1 MNVLFFGT
9 PEFSVPTLKALI
21 ASQNIKVGCVI
32 TQPDRPQGRGQSLT
46 ESPIKKVA
54 LAHKIPVLQPENI
67 RKEKA
72 TFIETTKQF
81 GPFDVA
87 VVIAFGQILP
97 QAVLDLPTHGSINI
111 HGSLLPRWRGAAP
124 MQRAIM
130 AGDKVTG
137 VALMK
142 MEAGLD
148 TGPVFCEERITIAPE
163 DTLEKL
169 HDHMAEVGAKLLVK
183 KLPEICS
190 GQIKPVAQPAEGVT
204 YAHKIENT
212 ECQIDWSRDAS
223 EINNKIRG
231 LNPVPGAFTIA
242 GGKRLKIFEAKVV
255 SPMRT
260 GNYSAGQII
269 VVDPTRLEIKC
280 GKDAL
285 SLYTVQLEGK
295 KKMPVAEFLKGFS
308 LSANDILR

>member
-1 MNVLFFGT
+1 MNVLFYGT
-9 PEFSVPTLKALI
+9 PDFSVPTLRALI
-21 ASQNIKVGCVI
+21 AAPNVKVGCVV
-32 TQPDRPQGRGQSLT
+32 TQPDRPQGRGQNLT
-46 ESPIKKVA
+46 ESPIKRVA
-54 LAHKIPVLQPENI
+54 LNNKIPVLQPENI
-67 RKEKA
+67 RREKSA
-72 TFIETTKQF
+72 FIESVKNF

-97 QAVLDLPTHGSINI
+97 QVVLDLPTHGSINI

-142 MEAGLD
+142 MDAGLD
-148 TGPVFCEERITIAPE
+148 TGPVFCEEQIKIGPE
-163 DTLEKL
+163 DTLEQL
-169 HDHMAEVGAKLLVK
+169 HDTMAEVGAKLLVS
-183 KLPEICS
+183 KLSDICS
-190 GQIKPVAQPAEGVT
+190 GKIKSEAQPAEGVT
-204 YAHKIENT
+204 YAHKIENS
-212 ECQIDWSRDAS
+212 ECQIDWNQEAAA
-223 EINNKIRG
+223 INNKIRG
-231 LNPVPGAFTIA
+231 LNPVPGAFTLA
-242 GGKRLKIFEAKVV
+242 AGKRLKIFEAKVV

-260 GNYSAGQII
+260 GNYSAGEII

-285 SLYTVQLEGK
+285 SIQTVQLEGK

-308 LSANDILR
+308 LSANDILK

>member
-1 MNVLFFGT
+1 MNVIFFGT

-21 ASQNIKVGCVI
+21 AAPNIKVSCVV
-32 TQPDRPQGRGQSLT
+32 TQPDRPQGRGQILA
-46 ESPIKKVA
+46 ESPVKKVA
-54 LAHKIPVLQPENI
+54 LSHKIPLVQPENI
-67 RKEKA
+67 RKEKTA
-72 TFIETTKQF
+72 FIESIKKF
-81 GPFDVA
+81 GPFDAA

-97 QAVLDLPTHGSINI
+97 QAVLDIPTHGSINI

-148 TGPVFCEERITIAPE
+148 TGPVFCEERIEIGPE
-163 DTLEKL
+163 DNLEKL
-169 HDHMAEVGAKLLVK
+169 HDRMAEVGAQLLVR
-183 KLPEICS
+183 KLSDICA
-190 GQIKPVAQPAEGVT
+190 GIIKPVAQPTEGVI
-204 YAHKIENT
+204 YAHKIENS
-212 ECQIDWSRDAS
+212 ECQIDWTQDAS
-223 EINNKIRG
+223 DINNKIRG
-231 LNPVPGAFTIA
+231 LNPVPGAFTMA
-242 GGKRLKIFEAKVV
+242 AGKRLKIFEAKVV

-260 GNYSAGQII
+260 GSYSAGEII

-285 SLYTVQLEGK
+285 SLHTLQLEGK

-308 LSANDILR
+308 LSANDILK